1 MALGCM
7 GVAGGDMWRASSS
20 HGSAR
25 PLVDATQAGDA
36 LLLAHV
42 DGLEEQLAHRGR
54 RGVVAHR
61 GVVAARD
68 EHVEDGL
75 RLAVVAREDAERA
88 AVGRVGDGGQVA
100 DERLAAQDDA
110 LERTWLWSHPPIIP
124 VPHLLHTLSPIPY
137 PSPPPS
143 PSECGCLTPFPPH
156 PP

>member
-1 MALGCM
+1 MNGA
-7 GVAGGDMWRASSS
+7 VWRA
-20 HGSAR
+20 HSATR
-25 PLVDATQAGDA
+25 ECTRRVMNPAESVTITQAGDA

-137 PSPPPS
+137 PSPPP
-143 PSECGCLTPFPPH
+143 PH
-156 PP
+156 PPNVVA